1 MNTIIILSHL
11 GLGDNIFNIPLA
23 NYLSQNNL
31 VELVCKKQ
39 NARNMEYFL
48 KYNKNI
54 SLLIVDQDSDISPN
68 FGCSIEKYNEITH
81 NKTVLSSGCHI
92 SNSDINSFP
101 FFMYEDIKMDLSIF
115 KNNFNPINTDKS
127 NYLYDLVKNY
137 QYIFVCN
144 NSSNG
149 EIFNINDFLNK
160 NNIDMNTT
168 IVLCS
173 NKNIYNS
180 THQFYNI
187 AQQFVYNIND
197 LLILDYE
204 QTIENAF
211 INALTDSSLFCF
223 TVQLKLISKN
233 NFLFTR
239 YKQFDWKRLLNFFEQ
254 SFIIC

>member
-68 FGCSIEKYNEITH
+68 FGCSMEKYNQITH
-81 NKTVLSSGCHI
+81 NKTVLLSGCHI
-92 SNSDINSFP
+92 SNSNINSFP
-101 FFMYEDIKMDLSIF
+101 FFMYDDIKMDLSIF

-137 QYIFVCN
+137 QYIFNKCN
-144 NSSNG
+144 L
-149 EIFNINDFLNK
+149 FFYKKINYF
-160 NNIDMNTT
+160 
-168 IVLCS
+168 
-173 NKNIYNS
+173 IY
-180 THQFYNI
+180 
-187 AQQFVYNIND
+187 
-197 LLILDYE
+197 L
-204 QTIENAF
+204 
-211 INALTDSSLFCF
+211 
-223 TVQLKLISKN
+223 
-233 NFLFTR
+233 
-239 YKQFDWKRLLNFFEQ
+239 
-254 SFIIC
+254 